1 MAETSAANR
10 VRHNAALSRYEL
22 DAGGSAAV
30 LNYRADGD
38 VLHLVHTET
47 PLQARGQG
55 VASRL
60 VQGAL
65 DDIRAKGQRIV
76 PRCSFVR
83 AFIAS
88 HPAYCDLV
96 A

>member
-1 MAETSAANR
+1 MDK
-10 VRHNAALSRYEL
+10 VRNNAALSRYEL
-22 DAGGSAAV
+22 EANGATAV
-30 LNYRADGD
+30 LNYRAAGD
-38 VLHLVHTET
+38 TLHLVHTET

-65 DDIRAKGQRIV
+65 DDIRTQGLKVV

-83 AFIAS
+83 AFIDT
-88 HPAYCDLV
+88 HPAYRNLV
-96 A
+96 D